1 MLKKLGIN
9 TKDTGDTPPSSSSP
23 TSPGLTRSKGVDRD
37 KEKRKAAHNKTVL
50 RTSSSIDSI
59 DSPSLAPRPHL
70 PSSIYNPNPFPLDPT
85 QPDGVS
91 RINQF
96 VRKEHEIETTD
107 VDIEIEEMRGFMT
120 GKEKARPGRDDVDD
134 DVEYE
139 LAKKGNTMQKIGAG
153 LKGFAFPKGLGKS
166 KDKDKEDKDA
176 IDPQHRQQQQQ
187 RRQSV
192 ELETASRQMAARGR
206 PRERART
213 QSGSGSGK
221 DPFTDPRSR
230 VQSLSPPPL
239 PGQEHRHSGYW
250 PEGEQSRPFLGYQP
264 SSSHP
269 PLSPSSQ
276 ARAAG
281 RYPRPSSQHSD
292 SDYSDYARQA
302 IDSSGR
308 YRSRERDPD
317 RRDGPG
323 GLAGVRRSGLNHVT
337 NATSVHTSSE
347 YDDEERSAL
356 SSGGGG
362 DRRPTRAPDRLSR
375 AKDWVASHS
384 KNNSLANPDAR
395 ERDRGTGLDESSSTP
410 GAFPI
415 ASASRPNH
423 RLSMDSD
430 DYALITPPRG
440 SYLSGAGGGYDS
452 RERMAML
459 SQMQMQG
466 LQRNRNS
473 MDDGGYWSHQLDG
486 YGRDR
491 DRDRYRNSRPQ
502 DYEFDHQQGPGG
514 GFYGYQPGGPDD
526 DVEEDAESTLAPGS
540 ATGVPGKAKKVA
552 DKKEAQGVNGGE
564 APKDE
569 EAAVETT
576 PKAPNKRRLTLRLI
590 SLGSSFLVLL
600 FLIAAAPV
608 SKMSAP
614 FDSKAGLATHYIVAI
629 LSTLVSCAFV
639 FNYFSR
645 RLRRREKMKRYVMF
659 GLDIFMTLAWMIDV
673 FVCISKF
680 PCAVGGQGGW
690 CDMYNTSVF
699 LGIVALLS
707 FLAAFV
713 WDIWGSFD
721 HSNLIGKRPLI
732 KPAPPGFYKNDKR
745 AMAAQGAYP
754 ARAGGVLPGAL
765 PGQPGPG
772 AFPGQ
777 LGMPGWPG
785 PGAFP
790 GQPGLP
796 GWPGQRP
803 GQFPGMGRGGPGM
816 KNPKA
821 LW

>member
-23 TSPGLTRSKGVDRD
+23 TSPGLARSKGVDRD
-37 KEKRKAAHNKTVL
+37 KEKRKAAHNKKVL
-50 RTSSSIDSI
+50 RNSSSVDSI

-70 PSSIYNPNPFPLDPT
+70 PSSVYNPNPFPFDPT

-96 VRKEHEIETTD
+96 VRKDHEIETID
-107 VDIEIEEMRGFMT
+107 VDIEIEETRGFMT
-120 GKEKARPGRDDVDD
+120 GKEKARPGRDDIDD

-153 LKGFAFPKGLGKS
+153 LKGLAFPKGLGKS
-166 KDKDKEDKDA
+166 KDKDKEDKEA
-176 IDPQHRQQQQQ
+176 IDPQQQQQQQ

-192 ELETASRQMAARGR
+192 ELETTPRQIAARGR
-206 PRERART
+206 PRERTRT
-213 QSGSGSGK
+213 QSGSGNGK
-221 DPFTDPRSR
+221 DPFTDPRSQR

-239 PGQEHRHSGYW
+239 PGQENRHSGYW

-276 ARAAG
+276 ARASG

-323 GLAGVRRSGLNHVT
+323 GLAGVRRSGLNRVT
-337 NATSVHTSSE
+337 NATSVGRTSSE

-356 SSGGGG
+356 SSGGG
-362 DRRPTRAPDRLSR
+362 DRRPAAAPDRLSR

-384 KNNSLANPDAR
+384 KNNSLANPEAR
-395 ERDRGTGLDESSSTP
+395 DRDRGGPDPGIEGSSSTP
-410 GAFPI
+410 GAFPS

-459 SQMQMQG
+459 TQMQMQG

-502 DYEFDHQQGPGG
+502 DYEYDHYQGPGG
-514 GFYGYQPGGPDD
+514 LYGYPPGGPDD
-526 DVEEDAESTLAPGS
+526 DVEEDTESTLAPGS
-540 ATGVPGKAKKVA
+540 ATGVPGKAKKVV
-552 DKKEAQGVNGGE
+552 DKKEAQGASGGE

-569 EAAVETT
+569 EAAVETA

-590 SLGSSFLVLL
+590 SLGSSFLVLI

-608 SKMSAP
+608 SVIP
-614 FDSKAGLATHYIVAI
+614 NG
-629 LSTLVSCAFV
+629 
-639 FNYFSR
+639 
-645 RLRRREKMKRYVMF
+645 
-659 GLDIFMTLAWMIDV
+659 
-673 FVCISKF
+673 
-680 PCAVGGQGGW
+680 
-690 CDMYNTSVF
+690 
-699 LGIVALLS
+699 
-707 FLAAFV
+707 
-713 WDIWGSFD
+713 
-721 HSNLIGKRPLI
+721 
-732 KPAPPGFYKNDKR
+732 
-745 AMAAQGAYP
+745 
-754 ARAGGVLPGAL
+754 
-765 PGQPGPG
+765 
-772 AFPGQ
+772 
-777 LGMPGWPG
+777 
-785 PGAFP
+785 
-790 GQPGLP
+790 
-796 GWPGQRP
+796 
-803 GQFPGMGRGGPGM
+803 
-816 KNPKA
+816 
-821 LW
+821 